1 MRSMK
6 RLFSIL
12 VILFSVLGLS
22 AENNISRPKI
32 TGVAHA
38 AFFTKDLDNT
48 REFFKDYLGYGES
61 VVMPDKNG
69 GTAFT
74 IIKINDRQYV
84 ELFPERSVG
93 TPRMYHFA
101 IETDDA
107 EGMRRYLESKGYK
120 VPETTPK
127 GRTGNSNYFVYSPD
141 GSICE
146 IVQYEPE
153 SMTIRDAGNYLPD
166 TRISARM
173 SHVGFMVADLEKAMS
188 FYVDVLGFKEVW
200 RGGPDPKKVKWVHLQ
215 VPEGDETIELMLH
228 DSEPSWQRMG
238 SMNHIC
244 LEVEDVEAVEDIL
257 SKRKLPEG
265 CPVPSAISTGINKK
279 RQKNYY
285 SIDGTRVEI
294 MEDHTVTGYP
304 APSSEGYPMKYVPEN
319 TVEVTDAAKGETLQ
333 EKIASVYPGDPS
345 TIICL
350 KINTGVVTADDC
362 RFIKENLTSLEELIV
377 DNDADFED
385 GIIGKSAF
393 EGMTSLRYVHAEN
406 AVKIQTKAFSLCE
419 GLEVAS
425 FPKVKEIGVQG
436 FAQAKGSNKG
446 QLRLA
451 SFPSLEKLQSR
462 AFYYCTNLKSIYFE
476 NVPEAL
482 KPEGKEGLWMER
494 VTDALIHIPSRKVY
508 DEFVAKENCINLD
521 WSAFNFIADNGDV
534 LPKITYAEKYD
545 DSKYDVLRE
554 SLLPVFDKSDKDFS
568 GQYYTGDYKLSLNM
582 YSLNMNINAW
592 MRESDS
598 APQLNTLDAVRWAAE
613 AGFDAIDLTCYYIPG
628 YSNTTMPTLPEKD
641 IIKYARDIRKLCK
654 KLDLEISGTGIQNNF
669 ADPNQNRRETDVER
683 IKFWIKIAAEMGAPV
698 IRIFAGPPPAD
709 INREGWEKIARER
722 MVPHIQEVADY
733 AKRHYPQVRIGLQNH
748 GGMLAT
754 ANQVIQVL
762 EWIDRDN
769 VGIINDTGFYR
780 DFLSTDASG
789 YDWYRDISLV
799 LPYTNNF
806 QIKKKPGGAET
817 KELMDLERL
826 ARLIRQSPYRGYLP
840 VELLWLNKD
849 KGYPGKLETP
859 PYEEI
864 INFLNMLKDALE
876 KTKMP
881 PVALHTTPAQ
891 LHEQVSALDKAPY
904 IVKNIDGI
912 PIGDLEEISPS
923 DVLHLYTR
931 DGVREYDIDLVK
943 TEYVNMI
950 LNPEAGKVKKSSFQK
965 GTDPMNAFNG
975 KASGFSGSGY
985 VVDKS
990 QSEGEDHDR
999 FWLAADMGA
1008 SRTID
1013 AFGVAW
1019 GTSVNQLKKRLDD
1032 GTYEILWTDS
1042 DKSWNE
1048 LSDATKSGKA
1058 WTKDYSAPEDWNIA
1072 HVQKVE
1078 ELPDA
1083 NGNKVF
1089 IHDLDEPIKARYVLI
1104 SGELTDNSVEIYN
1117 FFAYRKEIKSVMTE
1131 SSLETE
1137 DIAHIMP
1144 EYPGMTLAPGRPALV
1159 ASGTELPAF
1168 IVKAKEDICL
1178 SAEMT
1183 DSKGNVTFRKDSVKI
1198 SKGDVIRLETGL
1210 KAKDTGLYTV
1220 RFRLDRES
1228 TIHDALYFTV
1238 IDGDI
1243 SSYTYENPF
1252 PALGFSNGK
1261 LEYYPDYKGNTV
1273 ADYSYAGYR
1282 NNTVP
1287 IPNVPVRIAL
1297 EPSKDK
1303 SSDDTDRIQK
1313 ALDMVGRYPIDD
1325 NGIRGAVL
1333 LKAGTYRISSPLT
1346 ISQSGIVLKGEGD
1359 GHESIMHHPEPLG
1372 PETWFDYAHS
1382 EKAEKGV
1389 TKLIATWV
1397 SDSYDKNT
1405 ALISIGGGKPKDIWS
1420 TEITDQYVPVN
1431 ARKIHVKETSGL
1443 VAGDVIRIE
1452 RAVNGAWAHDLRM
1465 DSITDAPG
1473 ILSENQWA
1481 ENGKILPAYK
1491 GVSQERRIKEV
1502 LEDAIILEEPIVDPL
1517 NMKYGVS
1524 HIYKTDCSARVC
1536 NSGVENM
1543 MLMSVF
1549 DKKST
1554 STNTA
1559 YDTEYKFYDDESH
1572 AQVGIKILNA
1582 EDVWARRITTY
1593 HIDVA
1598 ATVMSGTCRASL
1610 QDINCLD
1617 PVSGTGGE
1625 RRYSFSN
1632 SGGSFILNQRNYT
1645 RYTRHGFIVMGHVM
1659 GPNVFMNNTAE
1670 YQFDANEP
1678 HLRWSAGGL
1687 YDNMKGRIY
1696 VQNRWNNGTAHGW
1709 AGANYMLYNCE
1720 GEYII
1725 SQNPL
1730 AANYMTGQKGE
1741 RIPFIMN
1748 EVDPGNVPNFMAH
1761 EIPSSSGLPE
1771 SLFMQQLKDRLGTEA
1786 CEWVADSSIDDTID
1800 ETAGFYNRFA
1810 VLDGITSDGIM
1821 IDGFDS
1827 YTFRYEIPVAL
1838 DYTSLPSVGHVCREG
1853 FTVRTS
1859 ASDRSV
1865 KITVESPEMIPCE
1878 YEVHFATISKE
1889 YISSDK
1895 GNSGL
1900 ERLLDKDHESSWSG
1914 SGTPWI
1920 QFYLGDKPVVI
1931 ESVSLGYVRN
1941 TQSRR
1946 QYYFEFEISDDGYT
1960 WERIDP
1966 LTYEQDNLGK
1976 GHIMGMQLMPGPGN
1990 NPDDYETFV
1999 FEKGTKA
2006 RLFRIRMFGAR
2017 FGRGKGTTN
2026 ANSYWSIDLK
2036 TR

>member
-1 MRSMK
+1 MK
-6 RLFSIL
+6 NLFIIIVFLS
-12 VILFSVLGLS
+12 SVLTMS
-22 AENNISRPKI
+22 AEDKIIRPKI

-61 VVMPDKNG
+61 IVMQDKNG

-74 IIKINDRQYV
+74 VIKINDRQYV

-107 EGMRRYLESKGYK
+107 EGMRRYLESRGYK

-153 SMTIRDAGNYLPD
+153 SMTVRDAGKYLPD
-166 TRISARM
+166 TRVSARM

-228 DSEPSWQRMG
+228 DSEPDWQRMG

-244 LEVEDVEAVEDIL
+244 LEVKNVEDVESIL
-257 SKRKLPEG
+257 SERKMPEG

-304 APSSEGYPMKYVPEN
+304 APSSEGYPMKYVPEY
-319 TVEVTDAAKGETLQ
+319 TVEISDAVKGGSLQ
-333 EKIASVYPGDPS
+333 EKIASVYARDLS
-345 TIICL
+345 SIISL
-350 KINTGVVTADDC
+350 RVNSGTVTSEDC

-377 DNDADFED
+377 DKNADFEG

-393 EGMTSLRYVHAEN
+393 EGMKSLRYVHAEN
-406 AVKIQTKAFSLCE
+406 VIKILNKAFSLCE
-419 GLEVAS
+419 GLEVVS
-425 FPKVKEIGVQG
+425 FPNVTEIGVQS
-436 FAQAKGSNKG
+436 FAQAKGSDKG
-446 QLRLA
+446 QLRIA
-451 SFPSLEKLQSR
+451 SFPSLKRLGSR
-462 AFYYCTNLKSIYFE
+462 SFYYCTKLKSIYLD
-476 NVPEAL
+476 NVPEAI

-494 VTDALIHIPSRKVY
+494 VTDVVLRIPGRKVY
-508 DEFVAKENCINLD
+508 DEFVKAENCTNLD
-521 WSAFNFIADNGDV
+521 WSAFNFVALNGDE
-534 LPKITYAEKYD
+534 LPEIIYAEKYE
-545 DSKYDVLRE
+545 DSKYDHLRE
-554 SLLPVFDKSDKDFS
+554 SILPTFDKSDKEFS
-568 GQYYTGDYKLSLNM
+568 GKYYTGDYKFSLNM

-598 APQLNTLDAVRWAAE
+598 APQLNTMDAIRWAAE
-613 AGFDAIDLTCYYIPG
+613 AGFDAVDLTCYYIPG
-628 YSNTTMPTLPEKD
+628 YSNTTMPTLPEKE
-641 IIKYARDIRKLCK
+641 IVKYARNIKKLCRKL
-654 KLDLEISGTGIQNNF
+654 DIEISGTGIQNNF
-669 ADPNQNRRETDVER
+669 ADPNKSRRETDVER
-683 IKFWIKIAAEMGAPV
+683 IKFWIGIAAEMGAPV

-722 MVPHIQEVADY
+722 MVPHIQEVADF
-733 AKRHYPQVRIGLQNH
+733 AKENYPQVRIGLQNH

-769 VGIINDTGFYR
+769 VGVINDTGFYR
-780 DFLSTDASG
+780 DFMSTDASG
-789 YDWYRDISLV
+789 YDWYKDISLV

-817 KELMDLERL
+817 KEPMDLERL
-826 ARLIRQSPYRGYLP
+826 VRLIRQSPYRGYLP
-840 VELLWLNKD
+840 VELLWLNRD
-849 KGYPGKLETP
+849 NGYPGDLQTP

-864 INFLNMLKDALE
+864 TDFLDKLKSALE
-876 KTKMP
+876 KTKIP
-881 PVALHTTPAQ
+881 PIAQHTTPVQ
-891 LHEQVSALDKAPY
+891 LSEQVLALDKVPY
-904 IVKNIDGI
+904 VVKDADGM
-912 PIGDLEEISPS
+912 PVGDLEEISAS
-923 DVLHLYTR
+923 DVLHTYTEN
-931 DGVREYDIDLVK
+931 GVREYNIDLVR
-943 TEYVNMI
+943 TEYINLI
-950 LNPEAGKVKKSSFQK
+950 LNPEADKVKKSSYQK

-990 QSEGEDHDR
+990 QAESEENNR
-999 FWLAADMGA
+999 FWLAVDMGN
-1008 SRTID
+1008 SRIIN

-1019 GTSVNQLKKRLDD
+1019 GTSVNQLKKRLKD
-1032 GTYEILWTDS
+1032 GRYEILWTDS
-1042 DKSWNE
+1042 EKLWNE
-1048 LSDATKSGKA
+1048 LSDAEKSGKT
-1058 WTKDYSAPEDWNIA
+1058 WIKDYAAPEGWNIA
-1072 HVQKVE
+1072 HIQKVE

-1089 IHDLDEPIKARYVLI
+1089 IHNINEPIKARYILI
-1104 SGELTDNSVEIYN
+1104 SGRLAESSIELYN
-1117 FFAYRKEIKSVMTE
+1117 FFAYRKDLKSVTSE
-1131 SSLETE
+1131 VSHETE

-1144 EYPGMTLAPGRPALV
+1144 DYPGMTMAPGRPALV
-1159 ASGTELPAF
+1159 RLGTMVPSF
-1168 IVKAKEDICL
+1168 VVRAKEDICL
-1178 SAEMT
+1178 TAEMT
-1183 DSKGNVTFRKDSVKI
+1183 DSKGNVIFRKESEKI
-1198 SKGDVIRLETGL
+1198 RKGDVIRIETGL
-1210 KAKDTGLYTV
+1210 IANETGLHII
-1220 RFRLDRES
+1220 RFIFDRE
-1228 TIHDALYFTV
+1228 TPIHDALYFNV
-1238 IDGDI
+1238 IDEDI
-1243 SSYTYENPF
+1243 TKYTYDNPY
-1252 PALGFSNGK
+1252 PALGFRNGR

-1282 NNTVP
+1282 NSCAP

-1297 EPSKDK
+1297 EQSKDK
-1303 SSDDTDRIQK
+1303 NSDDTGRIQK
-1313 ALDMVGRYPIDD
+1313 ALDMVGRYPADS

-1333 LKAGTYRISSPLT
+1333 LRAGTYRISSPLT

-1359 GHESIMHHPEPLG
+1359 GHESVMHHSKPLG
-1372 PETWFDYAHS
+1372 PDRWFDYSHG
-1382 EKAEKGV
+1382 EKEEKGV
-1389 TKLIATWV
+1389 TKLIATWI

-1405 ALISIGGGKPKDIWS
+1405 ALITIGGGKAQDIWS

-1431 ARKIHVKETSGL
+1431 AVSIHVKDVSGL
-1443 VAGDVIRIE
+1443 AAGDVIRIE

-1481 ENGKILPAYK
+1481 ENGKVLPAYK
-1491 GVSQERRIKEV
+1491 GISQERRIKAV
-1502 LEDAIILEEPIVDPL
+1502 MEDAIVLEEPLVDPL
-1517 NMKYGVS
+1517 NMKYGIS
-1524 HIYKTDCSARVC
+1524 HIYRIDGSSRVR
-1536 NSGVENM
+1536 NSGVENI
-1543 MLMSVF
+1543 MLMSRF
-1549 DKKST
+1549 DKNST
-1554 STNTA
+1554 SINSA
-1559 YDTEYKFYDDESH
+1559 YDTVYKFYDDESH

-1598 ATVMSGTCRASL
+1598 ATVMSGTCRASI

-1632 SGGSFILNQRNYT
+1632 SGGSFILNQRNHT

-1659 GPNVFMNNTAE
+1659 GPNVFLNNTAE

-1687 YDNMKGRIY
+1687 YDNVRGRIY
-1696 VQNRWNNGTAHGW
+1696 IQNRWNNGTAHGW
-1709 AGANYMLYNCE
+1709 AGANYMIYNCT

-1730 AANYMTGQKGE
+1730 AANYMIGQVGE

-1748 EVDPGNVPNFMAH
+1748 EVDPGNVPNFMAN
-1761 EIPSSSGLPE
+1761 ETPSSNGLPE
-1771 SLFMQQLKDRLGTEA
+1771 SLFIQQLKDRIGEQA
-1786 CEWVADSSIDDTID
+1786 CEWVEDSAIGDIIDGTD
-1800 ETAGFYNRFA
+1800 GFYESFA
-1810 VLDGITSDGIM
+1810 VLDGITADGKK

-1827 YTFRYEIPVAL
+1827 YTFRYELPIDL
-1838 DYTSLPSVGHVCREG
+1838 DYTELPSIGHMCRKG
-1853 FTVRTS
+1853 LRITPS
-1859 ASDRSV
+1859 ASDESV
-1865 KITVESPEMIPCE
+1865 KLLVEGLELIPCE
-1878 YEVHFATISKE
+1878 YEVKFATVSKE
-1889 YISSDK
+1889 YISSDR
-1895 GNSGL
+1895 GNYGL
-1900 ERLLDKDHESSWSG
+1900 ERLLDNDYKSSWSG
-1914 SGTPWI
+1914 SGTPYV
-1920 QFYLGDKPVVI
+1920 QFYLGKKPVEI

-1946 QYYFEFEISDDGYT
+1946 QYYFEFEISDDGYE
-1960 WERIDP
+1960 WKRIDP
-1966 LTYEQDNLGK
+1966 LKYEPDNLGK
-1976 GHIMGMQLMPGPGN
+1976 GHIMGMQLLPGAGS
-1990 NPDDYETFV
+1990 NPEDYETFV
-1999 FEKGTKA
+1999 FEKETKA

-2017 FGRGKGTTN
+2017 LGRGKGTTN

>member
-1 MRSMK
+1 MK
-6 RLFSIL
+6 NLFTIIVFLFSAL
-12 VILFSVLGLS
+12 AMS
-22 AENNISRPKI
+22 AENEITRPKI

-48 REFFKDYLGYGES
+48 REFFKDYLGYGECI
-61 VVMPDKNG
+61 VMPDKNG

-74 IIKINDRQYV
+74 VIKINDRQYV

-120 VPETTPK
+120 VPESTPK

-153 SMTIRDAGNYLPD
+153 SMTIRDAGKYLPG
-166 TRISARM
+166 TRVSARM

-244 LEVEDVEAVEDIL
+244 LEVKDVEAVESIL
-257 SKRKLPEG
+257 SERKLPEG
-265 CPVPSAISTGINKK
+265 CPEPSAISTGINKK

-285 SIDGTRVEI
+285 CIDGTRVEI

-304 APSSEGYPMKYVPEN
+304 APSSEGYPMKYVPEY
-319 TVEVTDAAKGETLQ
+319 TVEITDAVKGGSLQ
-333 EKIASVYPGDPS
+333 EKIASVYAKDLS
-345 TIICL
+345 SIISL
-350 KINTGVVTADDC
+350 KVNSGMISPEDC
-362 RFIKENLTSLEELIV
+362 RFIKENLTSLEELV
-377 DNDADFED
+377 VGENADFEG

-393 EGMTSLRYVHAEN
+393 EGMKSLRYVHAEN
-406 AVKIQTKAFSLCE
+406 AVKILTKAFSLCE
-419 GLEVAS
+419 GLQVAS

-446 QLRLA
+446 QLRIA

-476 NVPEAL
+476 TVPQAL

-494 VTDALIHIPSRKVY
+494 VTNVVIHIPSREVY
-508 DEFVAKENCINLD
+508 DAFVQKENCINLD
-521 WSAFNFIADNGDV
+521 WSAFNFIADNGDE
-534 LPKITYAEKYD
+534 LPKIVYAEKYD
-545 DSKYDVLRE
+545 DSKYDCLRE
-554 SLLPVFDKSDKDFS
+554 SLLPTFDKSDKDFS
-568 GQYYTGDYKLSLNM
+568 GEYYTGDYKLSLNM

-592 MRESDS
+592 IRESDS
-598 APQLNTLDAVRWAAE
+598 APQLNTMDAIRWAAE
-613 AGFDAIDLTCYYIPG
+613 AGFDAVDLTCYYIPG
-628 YSNTTMPTLPEKD
+628 YSNTTMPTLPEKE
-641 IIKYARDIRKLCK
+641 IVKYARNIKKLCRKL
-654 KLDLEISGTGIQNNF
+654 DIEISGTGIQNNF
-669 ADPNQNRRETDVER
+669 ADPNRNRRETDVER
-683 IKFWIKIAAEMGAPV
+683 IKFWIGIAAEMGAPV

-722 MVPHIQEVADY
+722 MVPHIQEVADF
-733 AKRHYPQVRIGLQNH
+733 AKEKYPQVRIGLQNH

-817 KELMDLERL
+817 KELMDLEHL

-840 VELLWLNKD
+840 IELLWLNRD
-849 KGYPGKLETP
+849 KGYPGDLQTP
-859 PYEEI
+859 PFEEI
-864 INFLNMLKDALE
+864 TDFLNKLKDALE
-876 KTKMP
+876 KTKLP
-881 PVALHTTPAQ
+881 PIAQHTTPAQ
-891 LHEQVSALDKAPY
+891 LSEQVLALDKAPF
-904 IVKNIDGI
+904 IVKDSDGM

-923 DVLHLYTR
+923 DVLHIYTGN
-931 DGVREYDIDLVK
+931 GVREYNIDLVR
-943 TEYVNMI
+943 TEYINLI
-950 LNPEAGKVKKSSFQK
+950 LNPEADKVKKSSFQK
-965 GTDPMNAFNG
+965 GSDPLNAFNG
-975 KASGFSGSGY
+975 KASGFSGSGF

-990 QSEGEDHDR
+990 QAESEDNNR
-999 FWLAADMGA
+999 FWLAADMGS
-1008 SRTID
+1008 SRIID

-1019 GTSVNQLKKRLDD
+1019 GTSVNQLKKRLKD
-1032 GTYEILWTDS
+1032 GRYEILCTDS
-1042 DKSWNE
+1042 DKLWKE
-1048 LSDATKSGKA
+1048 LSDAAKSGKS
-1058 WTKDYSAPEDWNIA
+1058 WMKGYSEPEGWYVA
-1072 HVQKVE
+1072 HTQKVE

-1089 IHDLDEPIKARYVLI
+1089 IHNLVEPVKARYVLI
-1104 SGELTDNSVEIYN
+1104 SGELTDSSIEIYN
-1117 FFAYRKEIKSVMTE
+1117 FFAYRKEMKSVSSEE
-1131 SSLETE
+1131 SPETE
-1137 DIAHIMP
+1137 DIARIMP
-1144 EYPGMTLAPGRPALV
+1144 EYPGMSMAPGRPALV
-1159 ASGTELPAF
+1159 RLGTELPVF
-1168 IVKAKEDICL
+1168 VVKARENICL

-1183 DSKGNVTFRKDSVKI
+1183 DSKGNVIFRKESEKV
-1198 SKGDVIRLETGL
+1198 SKGNVIRIETGL
-1210 KAKDTGLYTV
+1210 KAEDTGLYTV
-1220 RFRLDRES
+1220 RFRLDGD
-1228 TIHDALYFTV
+1228 TTVHDALYFNV

-1243 SSYTYENPF
+1243 LSYTYENPY
-1252 PALGFSNGK
+1252 PALGFNNGK

-1273 ADYSYAGYR
+1273 ADYSYTGYR
-1282 NNTVP
+1282 NSSAP

-1303 SSDDTDRIQK
+1303 KSDDTERIQK
-1313 ALDMVGRYPIDD
+1313 ALDMVGRYPADID
-1325 NGIRGAVL
+1325 GIRGAVL

-1359 GHESIMHHPEPLG
+1359 GHESVTHHSKPLG
-1372 PETWFDYAHS
+1372 PDNWFDYAHS
-1382 EKAEKGV
+1382 EKEEKGV
-1389 TKLIATWV
+1389 TKLVATWV

-1405 ALISIGGGKPKDIWS
+1405 AIITIGGGKAKDVWS

-1431 ARKIHVKETSGL
+1431 AVKIHVKDVSGL
-1443 VAGDVIRIE
+1443 KAGDVIRIE

-1491 GVSQERRIKEV
+1491 GISQERRIKAV
-1502 LEDAIILEEPIVDPL
+1502 LEDAIVLEEPLVDPL
-1517 NMKYGVS
+1517 NMKYGIS
-1524 HIYKTDCSARVC
+1524 RIYKIDCSSRVR
-1536 NSGVENM
+1536 NSGAENM
-1543 MLMSVF
+1543 MLMSRF
-1549 DKKST
+1549 DKNST
-1554 STNTA
+1554 STNSA
-1559 YDTEYKFYDDESH
+1559 YDKVYKFYDDESH

-1598 ATVMSGTCRASL
+1598 ATVMSGSCRASI

-1659 GPNVFMNNTAE
+1659 GPNVFLNNTAE

-1678 HLRWSAGGL
+1678 HLRWSAGGM
-1687 YDNMKGRIY
+1687 YDNVKGRIY
-1696 VQNRWNNGTAHGW
+1696 IQNRWNNGTAHGW
-1709 AGANYMLYNCE
+1709 SGANYMLYNCE

-1730 AANYMTGQKGE
+1730 AANYIIGQKGD

-1761 EIPSSSGLPE
+1761 ETPSSDGLPE
-1771 SLFMQQLKDRLGTEA
+1771 SLFIQQLKDRLGEDA
-1786 CEWVADSSIDDTID
+1786 CEWVADSGIGDVID
-1800 ETAGFYNRFA
+1800 ETAGFYESFA
-1810 VLDGITSDGIM
+1810 VLDGITADGKSIE
-1821 IDGFDS
+1821 GFDS
-1827 YTFRYEIPVAL
+1827 YTFSYELPVEL
-1838 DYTSLPSVGHVCREG
+1838 DYTAFPSIGHICRNELKV
-1853 FTVRTS
+1853 TET
-1859 ASDRSV
+1859 ASDGYV
-1865 KITVESPEMIPCE
+1865 KLLVEGPGLIPSE
-1878 YEVHFATISKE
+1878 YEVKFATISKE

-1900 ERLLDKDHESSWSG
+1900 ERLLDKDHKSSWSG
-1914 SGTPWI
+1914 SGTPYI
-1920 QFYLGDKPVVI
+1920 QFYLGEKPVAI
-1931 ESVSLGYVRN
+1931 EAISLGYVRN

-1946 QYYFEFEISDDGYT
+1946 QYYFEFEVSDDGYE
-1960 WERIDP
+1960 WKRINP
-1966 LTYEQDNLGK
+1966 LTYEPDNLGK
-1976 GHIMGMQLMPGPGN
+1976 GHIMGMQLLPGPGN
-1990 NPDDYETFV
+1990 NPDDYETFM
-1999 FEKGTKA
+1999 FAKGIKA